1 MHYRRFFFVII
12 VLLPIPA
19 LSAGFQSKAE
29 TKIFADK
36 TMALILEEQFQKAF
50 DNAKQYWPL
59 PSIEIDGLVNQI
71 NQQWP
76 IVNSRFGRGLGIEF
90 IREEKIGESFVR
102 YFYLHKF
109 ENHALYWRI
118 DFYKPKKEWKI
129 NHFVYLDSL
138 DILYE

>member
-1 MHYRRFFFVII
+1 
-12 VLLPIPA
+12 
-19 LSAGFQSKAE
+19 
-29 TKIFADK
+29 
-36 TMALILEEQFQKAF
+36 MALILEEQFQKAF